1 MKMLTFVDSTRSAAC
16 ARQVRK
22 LYFSAFPPQE
32 RAPFWLLRLMARGK
46 SSDLLGVYDG
56 ETFVGLVSMVYYAD
70 MVYTWFLAVDDNQRS
85 RGYGTAILAEIARL
99 HSGKR
104 LILCIESLDVP
115 CDNLPIRQRR
125 KAFYLR
131 NGYRE
136 TGVKLMEA
144 NVVYEMLATAPVT
157 YAEYKA
163 LMLHYLGWVRFHLM
177 YKDVS

>member
-1 MKMLTFVDSTRSAAC
+1 MLTFLDATLGRAC
-16 ARQVRK
+16 ARQVRE
-22 LYFSAFPPQE
+22 LYFAAFPPEE
-32 RAPFWLLRLMARGK
+32 RAPFSLLRLMARGRA
-46 SSDLLGVYDG
+46 SDLLGVYDG
-56 ETFVGLVSMVYYAD
+56 DTFIGLVSMVYHAD
-70 MVYTWFLAVDDNQRS
+70 MVYTWFLAVDEGQRS
-85 RGYGTAILAEIARL
+85 RGYGTAILKEIARRNA
-99 HSGKR
+99 GKR
-104 LILCIESLDVP
+104 LILCIENLDEP

-163 LMLHYLGWVRFHLM
+163 LMIHYLGRLRFHLM
-177 YKDVS
+177 YKEVK